1 MIRLFKLLPFI
12 FLVLLFAA
20 CKKDSNNNSNSNN
33 IVNFAATLSGA
44 SESSPNPSTAT
55 GSATGTFNTTT
66 KILSV
71 STTYS
76 GITVTVGH
84 IHKGETG
91 VSGPV
96 EFPFVIT
103 ASPIAFTSEPLTA
116 SEEQDLMENKFYVNL
131 HSAAYPAGEIRGQL
145 TKQ

>member
-1 MIRLFKLLPFI
+1 MIRLFKLSA
-12 FLVLLFAA
+12 LLLLIVAFSA
-20 CKKDSNNNSNSNN
+20 CKKDKKDNTPTT
-33 IVNFAATLSGA
+33 VNFSATLSGA
-44 SESSPNPSTAT
+44 NEETANPSTAT
-55 GSATGTFNTTT
+55 GSSTGSFNTTT
-66 KILSV
+66 KILTL

-76 GITVTVGH
+76 GIVVTVGH

-103 ASPIAFTSEPLTA
+103 ASPIAFTSAALTA
-116 SEEQDLMENKFYVNL
+116 SEEQDLMENKYYVNL

-145 TKQ
+145 IKQ